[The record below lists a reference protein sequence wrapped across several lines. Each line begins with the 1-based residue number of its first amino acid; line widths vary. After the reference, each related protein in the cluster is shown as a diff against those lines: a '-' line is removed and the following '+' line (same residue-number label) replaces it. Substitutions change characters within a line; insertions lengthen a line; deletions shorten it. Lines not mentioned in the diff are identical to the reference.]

1 MSTTTPDLTELVA
14 DLDPAD
20 LRHRIAELD
29 RQRSALAVLLRS
41 AIARQLGRR
50 RPTETIA
57 ARPEVRHGD

>member
-20 LRHRIAELD
+20 LRQRIAELD
-29 RQRSALAVLLRS
+29 RQRRALAVLLRS

-50 RPTETIA
+50 RPTETIP